1 MIKNNNDTLY
11 NILTENYSTY
21 IANNMVSETLD
32 PENRTSLIYQCLQK
46 ASIKETNETL
56 AKYNDFNMSIHKNRE
71 LNKLNCK

>member
-1 MIKNNNDTLY
+1 
-11 NILTENYSTY
+11 
-21 IANNMVSETLD
+21 MVSETLD

-56 AKYNDFNMSIHKNRE
+56 TKYNEFNMNIHKNRE